1 MKLRCEWC
9 GREFE
14 PRSTGRRPRF
24 CSEPCR
30 KKSHRADER
39 AIEAADLPVPPAPRT
54 VTDREIAGAVV
65 QARGAQATFDAGR
78 KCGPR
83 ALRPLC
89 DRLAEGIGEVL
100 GREGL

>member
-1 MKLRCEWC
+1 MTARCEWC

-14 PRSTGRRPRF
+14 PKETGRRARF
-24 CSEPCR
+24 CSSACR
-30 KKSHRADER
+30 LRAHRDDAGTIDLGE
-39 AIEAADLPVPPAPRT
+39 LPVPPAPRT